1 MNYSVLLDTV
11 LTCKDTIIAQTENP
25 SLLLKNEIWGMP
37 ENFARI
43 FIPAI
48 ISIAVFV
55 IGQIIVWYRNQKAI
69 QSETRNYRIVILN
82 WIDLIKSSVDKQIT
96 SCRTLS
102 QDIAKSQDIHPE
114 RFEYT
119 KMLAEKVD
127 SIGVDRFITTFMI
140 NSTSPKKSA
149 DNNKM
154 TFNLISQFN
163 FLKAIEPNV
172 AETYKSYQNQTLELM
187 AEWNNYFMKLDQL
200 TSDWTSKINGT
211 HPYSSFHE
219 KVMDIGSKWLQNTPN
234 NGRSTMI
241 YSMNHLITPL
251 TSLVSVE
258 TNKNV
263 NNEYAFQM
271 SAILQQLRIIDLKWR
286 TNIEGNSKLF
296 SDLGTSIENAYN
308 SLCAAKQY
316 FKDKTTEKNIFS
328 VRK

>member
-1 MNYSVLLDTV
+1 MNDSILLDTV

-55 IGQIIVWYRNQKAI
+55 IGQVIVWYRNQKAI

-82 WIDLIKSSVDKQIT
+82 WIDLIKSSVEKQIT

-102 QDIAKSQDIHPE
+102 QAIANSQDIHPE

-140 NSTSPKKSA
+140 NSTSPKKNE

-154 TFNLISQFN
+154 TYNLISQFS
-163 FLKAIEPNV
+163 FLKAIEPNI

-200 TSDWTSKINGT
+200 TSDWTSKINST
-211 HPYSSFHE
+211 HPYGPFHA
-219 KVMDIGSKWLQNTPN
+219 KVVDISNKWLQNAP

-251 TSLVSVE
+251 TSLVSE
-258 TNKNV
+258 EIKKNA

-271 SAILQQLRIIDLKWR
+271 SAVLQQLRIIDLKWR
-286 TNIEGNSKLF
+286 TNIDGNSKLF
-296 SDLGTSIENAYN
+296 ADLGTSIENAYN
-308 SLCAAKQY
+308 SLCTAKQY

-328 VRK
+328 IRK